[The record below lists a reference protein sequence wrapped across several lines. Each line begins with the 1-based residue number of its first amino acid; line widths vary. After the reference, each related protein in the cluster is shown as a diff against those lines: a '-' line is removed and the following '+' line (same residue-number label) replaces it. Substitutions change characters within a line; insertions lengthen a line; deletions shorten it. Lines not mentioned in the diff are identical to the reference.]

1 VSRVETMRF
10 QTVDDGGRSGYGP
23 GAFHKRY
30 GSNWIHNWIHN
41 LYTLP
46 TKSMGVSCPPL
57 K

>member
-1 VSRVETMRF
+1 MRF